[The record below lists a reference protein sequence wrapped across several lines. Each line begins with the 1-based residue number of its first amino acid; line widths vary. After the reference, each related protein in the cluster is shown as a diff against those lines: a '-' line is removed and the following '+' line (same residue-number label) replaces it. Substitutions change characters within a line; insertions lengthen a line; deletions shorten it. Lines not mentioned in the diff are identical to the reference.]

1 MCLLTGRGVAT
12 MISQHDAEVKD
23 ASAPPCR
30 NRAINDSLLR
40 QISAARSDEPRWIKP
55 TESSPGF
62 RERRVSPGARL
73 SPCRSTEARGRPRR
87 STRVATGRALDRP
100 RVCTVFARRPRKPQR
115 GRSHGRQR
123 SSLFASWS
131 NHMAN
136 SVNCV
141 PDTRRSATRTTVAVV
156 ISLPQ
161 KIREA
166 ATTTPRRKPT
176 TVIRMPSP

>member
-62 RERRVSPGARL
+62 RERRVSPGAPTEAPSARR
-73 SPCRSTEARGRPRR
+73 RSGQARGRQGEPFGM
-87 STRVATGRALDRP
+87 S
-100 RVCTVFARRPRKPQR
+100 C
-115 GRSHGRQR
+115 
-123 SSLFASWS
+123 ASGE
-131 NHMAN
+131 
-136 SVNCV
+136 
-141 PDTRRSATRTTVAVV
+141 
-156 ISLPQ
+156 LG
-161 KIREA
+161 
-166 ATTTPRRKPT
+166 
-176 TVIRMPSP
+176 